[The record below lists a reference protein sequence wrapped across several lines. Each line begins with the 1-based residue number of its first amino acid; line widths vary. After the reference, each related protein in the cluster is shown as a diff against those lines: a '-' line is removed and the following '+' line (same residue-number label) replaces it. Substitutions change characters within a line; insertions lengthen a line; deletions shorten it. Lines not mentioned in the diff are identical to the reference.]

1 MRIGEYVAL
10 IAAADMLDRPAVGVL
25 LESCLADKM
34 AFAERTKRLIRE
46 HVRERVREEVLA

>member
-1 MRIGEYVAL
+1 
-10 IAAADMLDRPAVGVL
+10 MLDHPAVGVL

-46 HVRERVREEVLA
+46 HVREKALA